1 MNFIHRFLLNL
12 LQIAVAVK
20 KILYAADEKESL
32 LTEAQ
37 EIIHQTMDGQAELSK
52 EGEEED

>member
-12 LQIAVAVK
+12 LQITVAVK

-37 EIIHQTMDGQAELSK
+37 EIIHQSMDGQAKLSK